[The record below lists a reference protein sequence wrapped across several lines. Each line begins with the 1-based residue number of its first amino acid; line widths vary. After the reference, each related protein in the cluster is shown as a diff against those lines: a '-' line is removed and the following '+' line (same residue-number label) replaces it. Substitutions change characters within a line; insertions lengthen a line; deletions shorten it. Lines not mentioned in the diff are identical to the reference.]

1 MSITTCYFIEY
12 CIQYLTK
19 IQYFRAT
26 PMLPIIF
33 KLFTESSVLKTTV
46 MNDNTQENVFIFDAP
61 DELWSDINECV
72 AKVVLT
78 GKGANFLPPDVFK

>member
-1 MSITTCYFIEY
+1 
-12 CIQYLTK
+12 
-19 IQYFRAT
+19 
-26 PMLPIIF
+26 
-33 KLFTESSVLKTTV
+33 

>member
-1 MSITTCYFIEY
+1 
-12 CIQYLTK
+12 
-19 IQYFRAT
+19 
-26 PMLPIIF
+26 
-33 KLFTESSVLKTTV
+33 

-78 GKGANFLPPDVFK
+78 GKGANFLPPDVFKKLSVTMVLLNTVK